1 MLQLR
6 RRRRD
11 RKPGQILVLFALVL
25 VVILAF
31 SALIIDVGL
40 LRNNR
45 NSLINAMD
53 AGALAGGT
61 LLPVDGSLPN
71 GQGAANAAA
80 IKARIIQT
88 VSATYP
94 GLVEG
99 PTGNYQIEYR
109 CMIGAD
115 PATGAPLIARDIPIV
130 CNPSHAVAPGV
141 TASDFI
147 GAGSTRNSACDPF
160 AGDKCNVVQLR
171 GAITTQFSF
180 GRAVGVNSG
189 STGAITSAA
198 CNGPCGEAPFK
209 PLDVVVIIDR
219 SGSMDGDEA
228 NLRNAASA
236 VLKVYNP
243 AVHHVALAM
252 LGPSTLTR
260 QCNATNSIPLEILPQ
275 PTTQSPDFEQ
285 DTSATNSQN
294 GATTLVIN
302 RPSSSG
308 NINGQLLVAGIT
320 VDGVSG
326 LNVTP
331 PSGWTQI
338 RRTDN
343 GTNISLFSY
352 YRFAGNNE
360 PSSYTWNIS
369 PGRRAAG
376 GIMRFSGVSASN
388 PIDVSSGNTGNGGN
402 NDNLRALSVNTTV
415 DDTTLVGFYASD
427 DRTGIDDGDGMNSE
441 FEAAN
446 SNNSGPT
453 IMGAWDTQD
462 NDGASGNKDA
472 DSDDSAQWAAHLIAL
487 RPVPVS
493 PVVQE
498 YGTNTTTDMKKWV
511 VVGLTGTGTGG
522 AELINE
528 SYLSGTGLNTSSGIV
543 KAINCVTNS
552 NLSSTGTNL
561 STPHGHG
568 PRLSADQRTDRP
580 EGEEGHHLRDGRR
593 PELREHRGPAEL
605 HVRRRHAQPPTA
617 QRTPTRRSRST
628 RSASTSATRTAPMAA
643 ARRSPCSATWPA
655 ARSSTGRTA
664 TATGTRTATTTTSSA
679 SPRVRT

>member
-260 QCNATNSIPLEILPQ
+260 
-275 PTTQSPDFEQ
+275 
-285 DTSATNSQN
+285 
-294 GATTLVIN
+294 
-302 RPSSSG
+302 
-308 NINGQLLVAGIT
+308 T
-320 VDGVSG
+320 VQRV
-326 LNVTP
+326 
-331 PSGWTQI
+331 
-338 RRTDN
+338 RT
-343 GTNISLFSY
+343 
-352 YRFAGNNE
+352 
-360 PSSYTWNIS
+360 
-369 PGRRAAG
+369 
-376 GIMRFSGVSASN
+376 
-388 PIDVSSGNTGNGGN
+388 
-402 NDNLRALSVNTTV
+402 
-415 DDTTLVGFYASD
+415 
-427 DRTGIDDGDGMNSE
+427 
-441 FEAAN
+441 
-446 SNNSGPT
+446 
-453 IMGAWDTQD
+453 
-462 NDGASGNKDA
+462 
-472 DSDDSAQWAAHLIAL
+472 
-487 RPVPVS
+487 
-493 PVVQE
+493 
-498 YGTNTTTDMKKWV
+498 
-511 VVGLTGTGTGG
+511 
-522 AELINE
+522 
-528 SYLSGTGLNTSSGIV
+528 
-543 KAINCVTNS
+543 
-552 NLSSTGTNL
+552 
-561 STPHGHG
+561 
-568 PRLSADQRTDRP
+568 
-580 EGEEGHHLRDGRR
+580 
-593 PELREHRGPAEL
+593 
-605 HVRRRHAQPPTA
+605 
-617 QRTPTRRSRST
+617 RSRSRSSRQPTDAVARLRAGHVGHELAERCHDT
-628 RSASTSATRTAPMAA
+628 RHQSAVEQRQHQRAA
-643 ARRSPCSATWPA
+643 AGRRHH
-655 ARSSTGRTA
+655 GRRRRA
-664 TATGTRTATTTTSSA
+664 G
-679 SPRVRT
+679 

>member
-260 QCNATNSIPLEILPQ
+260 QCNGTNSIPLDILPQ

-285 DTSATNSQN
+285 DESATNATS
-294 GATTLVIN
+294 GETTLVID
-302 RPSSSG
+302 RPSSRG
-308 NINGQLLVAGIT
+308 TNIDGQLLVAGIT
-320 VDGVSG
+320 VDGTGGSG
-326 LNVTP
+326 
-331 PSGWTQI
+331 TQRDRAERLDADPTYGQWQQPVALQLLQV
-338 RRTDN
+338 RRQQRAVHLHVDD
-343 GTNISLFSY
+343 LV
-352 YRFAGNNE
+352 E
-360 PSSYTWNIS
+360 S
-369 PGRRAAG
+369 PRCRRDHAVL
-376 GIMRFSGVSASN
+376 RSQRLESDRRVQQ
-388 PIDVSSGNTGNGGN
+388 NTGNGGTSR
-402 NDNLRALSVNTTV
+402 DCRGSQHQHHGGRHCARRLLRLDTG
-415 DDTTLVGFYASD
+415 TTL
-427 DRTGIDDGDGMNSE
+427 DDG
-441 FEAAN
+441 
-446 SNNSGPT
+446 
-453 IMGAWDTQD
+453 
-462 NDGASGNKDA
+462 
-472 DSDDSAQWAAHLIAL
+472 
-487 RPVPVS
+487 
-493 PVVQE
+493 
-498 YGTNTTTDMKKWV
+498 
-511 VVGLTGTGTGG
+511 
-522 AELINE
+522 
-528 SYLSGTGLNTSSGIV
+528 
-543 KAINCVTNS
+543 
-552 NLSSTGTNL
+552 
-561 STPHGHG
+561 TP
-568 PRLSADQRTDRP
+568 
-580 EGEEGHHLRDGRR
+580 
-593 PELREHRGPAEL
+593 
-605 HVRRRHAQPPTA
+605 
-617 QRTPTRRSRST
+617 
-628 RSASTSATRTAPMAA
+628 
-643 ARRSPCSATWPA
+643 
-655 ARSSTGRTA
+655 
-664 TATGTRTATTTTSSA
+664 
-679 SPRVRT
+679 